1 MMKTMKSSL
10 EKFLTRVRIAVGTNL
25 LVMVLVSLVGGGEHG
40 WIGVVIAMVIG
51 LTLATIEG

>member
-25 LVMVLVSLVGGGEHG
+25 LAMVLVSLAGGGEHG
-40 WIGVVIAMVIG
+40 WIGVVIAMAIG
-51 LTLATIEG
+51 LILAAIEG